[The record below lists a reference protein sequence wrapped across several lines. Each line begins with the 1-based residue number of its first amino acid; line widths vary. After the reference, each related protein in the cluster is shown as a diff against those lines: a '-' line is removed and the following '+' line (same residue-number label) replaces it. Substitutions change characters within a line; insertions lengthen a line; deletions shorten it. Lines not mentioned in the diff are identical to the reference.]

1 MQKFPWV
8 GIIEHLPIYPGKLK
22 LVIRDREQFDTYI
35 NRTFK
40 EGDKVWVTV
49 ELPHKDRTW
58 EQFKY
63 LYSCVY
69 ALMAEDLG
77 IATLEEMDGIMKK
90 RLLTVNKDTPL
101 EYVKNKTDL
110 NRAELAE
117 YIDGVRREAAGM
129 GISTAD
135 PT

>member
-1 MQKFPWV
+1 MTFPFV
-8 GIIEHLPIYPGKLK
+8 GQVEMRFDR
-22 LVIRDREQFDTYI
+22 LVLVLRDREQFDTYI

-40 EGDKVWVTV
+40 ENDKVWVTV

-63 LYSCVY
+63 LFSCVY
-69 ALMAEDLG
+69 PFMAESIG
-77 IATLEEMDGIMKK
+77 CTVTEIDGIMKK

-129 GISTAD
+129 GIETAD